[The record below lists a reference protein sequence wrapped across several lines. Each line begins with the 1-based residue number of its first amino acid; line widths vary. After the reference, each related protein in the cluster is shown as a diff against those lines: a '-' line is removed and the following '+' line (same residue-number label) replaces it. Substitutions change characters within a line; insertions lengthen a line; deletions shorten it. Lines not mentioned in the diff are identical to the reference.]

1 MVRDKFLFIFITLS
15 MIQCNVVVPSSPKR
29 EEGKKK
35 TDWIL
40 KQLCLRV
47 DLHNN

>member
-1 MVRDKFLFIFITLS
+1 MVTDKILFIFITLG

-29 EEGKKK
+29 EEEKK